1 MDMLTRKLKLQNKN
15 YLGIQ
20 KLKNTISEIKNS
32 VEGVTVDWR
41 EQKIGRQGV
50 ESFGLDNLN

>member
-15 YLGIQ
+15 YMGIP

-41 EQKIGRQGV
+41 EQKIGR
-50 ESFGLDNLN
+50 